1 MVLVYNNLILDIKFE
16 LLKYL
21 NINELANLS
30 ENISFM
36 KSYLNNKINSFQK
49 LSIEQF
55 LNLYKICENCDIID
69 FYDYSNKKTINNN
82 INFIDILQNTS
93 ILRTYNKIYYSN
105 IHNNHNVI
113 FEKKFDNNEE
123 ESIGH
128 NFGIWQNDINENRIK
143 INMYYFIENNKCIII
158 YIH

>member
-1 MVLVYNNLILDIKFE
+1 MYKDLIVDIKFQ
-16 LLKYL
+16 LLNYL
-21 NINELANLS
+21 NIDEIANFS
-30 ENISFM
+30 KKDDFM
-36 KSYLNNKINSFQK
+36 RSYLNDKIKSFQK

-93 ILRTYNKIYYSN
+93 ILRTYDKIYYSN

-113 FEKKFDNNEE
+113 FEKKLNNNEE

-128 NFGIWQNDINENRIK
+128 NFGIWQNDINEKRIK
-143 INMYYFIENNKCIII
+143 INMYYFIENKKCIII
-158 YIH
+158 HLH